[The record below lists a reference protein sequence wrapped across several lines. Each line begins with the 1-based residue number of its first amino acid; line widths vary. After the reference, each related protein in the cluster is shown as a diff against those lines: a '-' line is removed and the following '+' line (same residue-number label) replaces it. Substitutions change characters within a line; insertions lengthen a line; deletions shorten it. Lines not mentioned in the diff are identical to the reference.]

1 MSESQGP
8 PAPPPQG
15 PAQQTPEWLGHATPP
30 RPGTRSWGP
39 TIVLAGLVVLLIAAI
54 IEASIVLSISPAP
67 PFQPTAVASVP
78 GDDQE
83 RLFVLNADGDSIW
96 VMEANGDK
104 ALKKADSIPVG
115 DGMNYLAAGPAPDGK
130 GVLLATAGRND
141 QIVQLLEYSG
151 DGSHRRLGRLA
162 LNPEGACSGA
172 IRKKR
177 CTGTRSLAIGEV
189 GAGKAP
195 ALAVGTLG
203 GQVRIFET
211 GGARRL
217 RLTITITGNHRIVE
231 AVAVGDVNEDGRG
244 DVLVRAKGGVIPYF
258 AEPGGGLRPEP
269 TERIREIAQAL
280 AVGDFGPSRTVAVAP
295 LGSDEAQFFPW
306 QDATGFGGPSSADTG
321 GTIRAI
327 APAKLFGDGSQ
338 LAVATSEDHVE
349 VLKADDGDFADGVDT
364 TADYEAQPPLATRL
378 ILQALLALTIV
389 IVAFAAAN
397 PGGGLAAPFA
407 LGLRRPTRPWIRPS
421 IAAYLTYI
429 VCAIAIT
436 ALLHPQ
442 QEDITRDLGF
452 GESIV
457 GGLASAFLVV
467 VVAPFSEE
475 IFFRGFMFTG
485 LRRRLP
491 FIVAALI
498 SASIW
503 GLFHFTGAGS
513 WGVVLQLSVFGVILA
528 WLYERTGSIWPTIGV
543 HALNNLLAFALLTS

>member
-1 MSESQGP
+1 
-8 PAPPPQG
+8 
-15 PAQQTPEWLGHATPP
+15 
-30 RPGTRSWGP
+30 
-39 TIVLAGLVVLLIAAI
+39 VLLGLVVLLVAAI
-54 IEASIVLSISPAP
+54 IEASVVLSISPAP

-96 VMEANGDK
+96 VMEPNGDRAIEK
-104 ALKKADSIPVG
+104 VDSIPVG
-115 DGMNYLAAGPAPDGK
+115 DGMSYLAAGPAPDGN
-130 GVLLATAGRND
+130 GVLLAAAGRND
-141 QIVQLLEYSG
+141 QTVQLVEYSN
-151 DGSHRRLGRLA
+151 DGGHKRLRRLA
-162 LNPEGACSGA
+162 LNPAGACSGA

-189 GAGKAP
+189 GSGKAP

-211 GGARRL
+211 GGARQL
-217 RLTITITGNHRIVE
+217 RLTITLTGNHRIVE
-231 AVAVGDVNEDGRG
+231 AVAVGDVNDDGRG

-258 AEPGGGLRPEP
+258 ADPVGGLRPEP
-269 TERIREIAQAL
+269 TQRIREIAQAL

-295 LGSDEAQFFPW
+295 LGSDDAQFFPW
-306 QDATGFGGPSSADTG
+306 EDATGFGSASSADTG

-327 APAKLFGDGSQ
+327 APAKLFDDDTQ

-349 VLKADDGDFADGVDT
+349 VLKADNGDFADDVST
-364 TADYEAQPPLATRL
+364 AADYGAQPPLATRL

-389 IVAFAAAN
+389 IVAFAVAN
-397 PGGGLAAPFA
+397 PGGGLARPVA
-407 LGLRRPTRPWIRPS
+407 LGMRRPIRPWIRPS
-421 IAAYLTYI
+421 IAAYLTY
-429 VCAIAIT
+429 VGCAIAIT

-452 GESIV
+452 GESV
-457 GGLASAFLVV
+457 LGGLASAFLVV

-491 FIVAALI
+491 FIVAAVI
-498 SASIW
+498 SAAIW
-503 GLFHFTGAGS
+503 GLFHFTGPGS

-528 WLYERTGSIWPTIGV
+528 WLYQRTGSIWPTIAV